1 MSSESKDFILLIL
14 ILILAFI
21 LFASFKYLK
30 LRCKYSKIINYC
42 KVFGYSS
49 VDNNIFNI
57 YKKRL
62 FYHKEVN
69 KYDILQK
76 MVKCGYPDVYIPED
90 VKIYECIA
98 IVETPIYEALET
110 IGKHRM
116 IIKTSNIPIGEKP
129 KYYEDS
135 LFYFYTTRL
144 YKGQVYYSDNY
155 VNYVDNNGYSSKRAS
170 SKTLTKFE
178 IKSDNIAN
186 VIQNAIVDM
195 TQSAIYDLIHKIEF
209 EYKYEKPYGGHK
221 IANIANIP
229 NNEIW
234 YTIFDQYREI
244 HIEHAIKQNLISNK
258 YENGKGILKFDS
270 EVTCITDTY
279 SSVFLYNIECIVL
292 PNSITSIGKRVF
304 HDNDTIAEIILPNK
318 LEIIGCE
325 ACSDLKRL
333 RSIKIPNSVH
343 IIDDWTFSGCIN
355 LEDVKLSDN
364 IKSIGVCA
372 FWRCYSLVKIII
384 PKSLEEI
391 GIGAFDECYSLKE
404 VYCKA
409 ITPPKIKRNG
419 YSNYDLFKKNA
430 HGRKIYVPY
439 ESVDAYKKAPLWRM
453 YAKDI
458 VGFDFEEDIK
468 DFV

>member
-1 MSSESKDFILLIL
+1 MSSESKNFILLIL

-21 LFASFKYLK
+21 LFTSFKYLK

-144 YKGQVYYSDNY
+144 YKGRIYYSENY
-155 VNYVDNNGYSSKRAS
+155 VNYVDNNGYEHKLAS
-170 SKTLTKFE
+170 SKTLSKFE

-234 YTIFDQYREI
+234 YTKTDKYAEI

-292 PNSITSIGKRVF
+292 PNSITSIGKRAF
-304 HDNDTIAEIILPNK
+304 GSSDTIAEIILPNN
-318 LEIIGCE
+318 LEIIGSE
-325 ACSDLKRL
+325 ACSSLKRL
-333 RSIKIPNSVH
+333 RAIKVPDSVQ
-343 IIDDWTFSGCIN
+343 ILDEWAFSSCIN
-355 LEDVKLSDN
+355 LEDIKLSN
-364 IKSIGVCA
+364 SLKSIGYCA
-372 FWRCYSLVKIII
+372 FYKCYSLTKIVI
-384 PKSLEEI
+384 PESIEEI
-391 GIGAFDECYSLKE
+391 GEGAFDECSNLKE

-409 ITPPKIKRNG
+409 VIPPKVKWGNS
-419 YSNYDLFKKNA
+419 SNHDLFKNNA
-430 HGRKIYVPY
+430 LGRKIYVPY
-439 ESVDAYKKAPLWRM
+439 ESVDAYKKAPLWKI

-458 VGFDFEEDIK
+458 VGFDYE
-468 DFV
+468 

>member
-1 MSSESKDFILLIL
+1 MSSESKNFILLIL

-21 LFASFKYLK
+21 LFTSFKYLK

-116 IIKTSNIPIGEKP
+116 IIKTSNIPIGKKP
-129 KYYEDS
+129 KYYEDN

-144 YKGQVYYSDNY
+144 YKGRIYYSENY
-155 VNYVDNNGYSSKRAS
+155 VNYVDNNGYEHKLAS
-170 SKTLTKFE
+170 SETLSKFD

-186 VIQNAIVDM
+186 VIQNAIGDM
-195 TQSAIYDLIHKIEF
+195 TSGAIYDLKNRIDT

-234 YTIFDQYREI
+234 YTITDKYAEI
-244 HIEHAIKQNLISNK
+244 HIEHAIKQNLISKK

-270 EVTCITDTY
+270 EVTSITDTY

-292 PNSITSIGKRVF
+292 PNSITSIGKRAF
-304 HDNDTIAEIILPNK
+304 GSSNTIAEIILPNN
-318 LEIIGCE
+318 LEIIGRE
-325 ACSDLKRL
+325 ACCGLKRL
-333 RSIKIPNSVH
+333 RSIKVPNSVQ
-343 IIDDWTFSGCIN
+343 ILDEWAFSSCIN
-355 LEDVKLSDN
+355 LEDIKLSN
-364 IKSIGVCA
+364 SLKSIGDCA
-372 FWRCYSLVKIII
+372 FYGCYSLTKIVI
-384 PKSLEEI
+384 PESIEEI
-391 GIGAFDECYSLKE
+391 GEGAFDECSNLKE

-409 ITPPKIKRNG
+409 VIPPKVKWRSG
-419 YSNYDLFKKNA
+419 SNHDLFKNNSS
-430 HGRKIYVPY
+430 GRKIYVPY
-439 ESVDAYKKAPLWRM
+439 ESVDAYKKAPLWKI

-458 VGFDFEEDIK
+458 VGFDYE
-468 DFV
+468 

>member
-1 MSSESKDFILLIL
+1 MSSESKYFILLIL

-21 LFASFKYLK
+21 LFTSFKYLK

-144 YKGQVYYSDNY
+144 YKGRIYYSENY
-155 VNYVDNNGYSSKRAS
+155 VNYVDNNGYEHKLAS
-170 SKTLTKFE
+170 SKTLSKFD

-186 VIQNAIVDM
+186 VIQNAIGDM
-195 TQSAIYDLIHKIEF
+195 TSGAIYDLKNRIDTK
-209 EYKYEKPYGGHK
+209 YKYEKPYGGHK

-234 YTIFDQYREI
+234 YTITDKYAEI

-270 EVTCITDTY
+270 EVTCITDTC
-279 SSVFLYNIECIVL
+279 SSVFLYNIECVVL
-292 PNSITSIGKRVF
+292 PNSITSIGKRAF
-304 HDNDTIAEIILPNK
+304 GSSDTIAEIILPNN
-318 LEIIGCE
+318 LEIIGSG
-325 ACSDLKRL
+325 ACSSLKRL
-333 RSIKIPNSVH
+333 RSIKVPDSVQ
-343 IIDDWTFSGCIN
+343 ILDEWAFSSCIN
-355 LEDVKLSDN
+355 LEDIKLSN
-364 IKSIGVCA
+364 SLKSIGDRA
-372 FWRCYSLVKIII
+372 FYGCYSLTKIVI
-384 PKSLEEI
+384 PESIEEI
-391 GIGAFDECYSLKE
+391 GEGAFDECSNLKE

-409 ITPPKIKRNG
+409 VIPPKVKWRSG
-419 YSNYDLFKKNA
+419 SNHDLFKNNSS
-430 HGRKIYVPY
+430 GRKIYVPY
-439 ESVDAYKKAPLWRM
+439 ESVDAYKKAPLWKI

-458 VGFDFEEDIK
+458 VGFDYE
-468 DFV
+468 